1 MRRRLAVLGLVVP
14 LLGLLACKKEAR
26 MAEPQ
31 REESAAAMR
40 SLGYLGGPGGKAAPA
55 AERAQAN
62 GASPASP
69 PAAAEEA
76 EQAAAPTPRPTPRKL
91 IRKVELD
98 LEVRDTEA
106 SARQVKEMAE
116 KMGGFVSDVNARRAG
131 ELMHYSLTLR
141 IPADKLDEALAT
153 IRKLADRV
161 DREQQGVED
170 VTSQYVDLDAR
181 LRTLKSTEA
190 ELRAL
195 LAESRSK
202 ARKVDEIMSVYRELI
217 EIRSQ
222 IEQIEAQVRTFDQ
235 LAALSTVQLS
245 LTPTEGAKPVAEP
258 GWHPWDT
265 VRESARDLISV
276 LRGGLE
282 LAIRV
287 LIVFVPVLL
296 VLWLVLR
303 GLRWIWR
310 RLRRRRSA

>member
-14 LLGLLACKKEAR
+14 LLWVLACKKEV
-26 MAEPQ
+26 PIG
-31 REESAAAMR
+31 SGGIAAMP
-40 SLGYLGGPGGKAAPA
+40 SEAAPPT

-62 GASPASP
+62 AAPESP
-69 PAAAEEA
+69 PAAAEEG
-76 EQAAAPTPRPTPRKL
+76 EKAAAPAPRPTPRKL

-106 SARQVKEMAE
+106 TARQVKEMAE

-141 IPADKLDEALAT
+141 IPAEKLDEALAV

-202 ARKVDEIMSVYRELI
+202 ARKVDEIMSVYRELV

-287 LIVFVPVLL
+287 VIVFVPVLI
-296 VLWLVLR
+296 VLWLVFR

-310 RLRRRRSA
+310 RLRRRRAA